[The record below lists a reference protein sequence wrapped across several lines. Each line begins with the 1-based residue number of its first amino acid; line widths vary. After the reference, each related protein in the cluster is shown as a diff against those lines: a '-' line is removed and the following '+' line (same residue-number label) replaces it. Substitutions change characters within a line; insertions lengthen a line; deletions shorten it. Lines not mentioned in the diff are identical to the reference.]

1 MKRRHSSDEFC
12 SEECLRAKRIRR
24 EENDEGVCSLQAS
37 TVLSSDPQSTLCNT
51 ANPSQCNK
59 ESTHKSIIA
68 RAFAIAE
75 EMTDSESDVVS
86 YAPYEQ
92 EFLGDTNVA
101 YEQQQHWQGFNWDSA
116 EDNNNAYILSTQVLN
131 GLNSTYTVAEMSPEV
146 PSFQLISEG
155 SSIMG
160 LAEPQNHVYISVVPQ
175 TGEVTQSNSQMFSTV
190 ESVAN
195 KVSQPTDN
203 YSQYTTKSFSDKMKE
218 RLENWYY
225 ETMDVDRRETHKLRY
240 PSHLLEWSERVKF
253 RHERRFQLLEYHA
266 PDYSTF
272 D

>member
-1 MKRRHSSDEFC
+1 
-12 SEECLRAKRIRR
+12 
-24 EENDEGVCSLQAS
+24 
-37 TVLSSDPQSTLCNT
+37 
-51 ANPSQCNK
+51 
-59 ESTHKSIIA
+59 
-68 RAFAIAE
+68 
-75 EMTDSESDVVS
+75 MTDSESDVVS

-175 TGEVTQSNSQMFSTV
+175 TEEVTQSNFQMFSTV

-195 KVSQPTDN
+195 KASQPSNN
-203 YSQYTTKSFSDKMKE
+203 YSY
-218 RLENWYY
+218 N
-225 ETMDVDRRETHKLRY
+225 ETMDVDRREAHKLRY

-253 RHERRFQLLEYHA
+253 RHERRFQQLEYHA

-272 D
+272 G

>member
-1 MKRRHSSDEFC
+1 
-12 SEECLRAKRIRR
+12 
-24 EENDEGVCSLQAS
+24 
-37 TVLSSDPQSTLCNT
+37 
-51 ANPSQCNK
+51 
-59 ESTHKSIIA
+59 
-68 RAFAIAE
+68 
-75 EMTDSESDVVS
+75 MTDSESDVVS

-175 TGEVTQSNSQMFSTV
+175 TEEVTQSNFQMFSTV

-195 KVSQPTDN
+195 KASQPSNN

-218 RLENWYY
+218 RLENWYN
-225 ETMDVDRRETHKLRY
+225 ETMDVDRREAHKLRY

-253 RHERRFQLLEYHA
+253 RHERRFQQLEYHA

-272 D
+272 G

>member
-203 YSQYTTKSFSDKMKE
+203 YS
-218 RLENWYY
+218 YY